1 MGVVIAPPLV
11 RLKLLMLD
19 MELTVK
25 LLLLPESL
33 SVMLLAG
40 PEAKPAVSEPTLL
53 EEVSRA
59 ETVSVLVESVELMV
73 SEVAVMP
80 EAD

>member
-19 MELTVK
+19 MEATVK

-53 EEVSRA
+53 EDVRRA
-59 ETVSVLVESVELMV
+59 DTVSVLVVSLELIV
-73 SEVAVMP
+73 SELAVIP